1 MMSDPIESPDTTPAY
16 QATGDRTLRVRN
28 IHPRHKQL
36 LAVLSEDIEA
46 GQREA
51 LALLLEFYAANKN
64 SVLGSADDVSF
75 RRG

>member
-1 MMSDPIESPDTTPAY
+1 MPDPIDSTETTPAY

-28 IHPRHKQL
+28 VHPRHKQL
-36 LAVLSEDIEA
+36 LAVLAEDIEG

-51 LALLLEFYAANKN
+51 LALLLEYYATHKE
-64 SVLGSADDVSF
+64 SVLTAADNVAF